1 MFEKKPLMD
10 EIGQKAQTLLKRLIF
25 LIDEDTKAF
34 NDVLYANR
42 ISVKSEEEKGIK
54 KLAIEN
60 ANKYAIQIPLETAE
74 LCLEVIKLSDQLI
87 DNGNKN
93 SVTDS
98 SVAAEVGLA
107 GLRGACMNV
116 LINIKEVEDKNFA
129 KEKTNLVY
137 HLIKTGELLR
147 KTVFDKT
154 LKIIKK

>member
-1 MFEKKPLMD
+1 MFR
-10 EIGQKAQTLLKRLIF
+10 G
-25 LIDEDTKAF
+25 
-34 NDVLYANR
+34 N
-42 ISVKSEEEKGIK
+42 
-54 KLAIEN
+54 
-60 ANKYAIQIPLETAE
+60 
-74 LCLEVIKLSDQLI
+74 KLSDQLI

-147 KTVFDKT
+147 KAVFDKT